1 MSHCVGSLYFNC
13 NFPRWMAYAN
23 ISYMV
28 SFLVLFS
35 NFYIHA
41 YIIRKRKAKHQKAE
55 EEKQREKAAA
65 NGVVHANGYIATDD
79 VKKEQ

>member
-1 MSHCVGSLYFNC
+1 
-13 NFPRWMAYAN
+13 MAYAN

-41 YIIRKRKAKHQKAE
+41 YIIRKRKSKHQKAE
-55 EEKQREKAAA
+55 EEKQPEKAAA